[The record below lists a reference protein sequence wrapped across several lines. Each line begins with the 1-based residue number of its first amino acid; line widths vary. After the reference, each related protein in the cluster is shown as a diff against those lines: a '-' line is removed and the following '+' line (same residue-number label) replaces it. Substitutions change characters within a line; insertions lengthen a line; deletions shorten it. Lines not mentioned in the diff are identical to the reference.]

1 MVLGARN
8 NSRTKLLGQVIIER
22 FSVTRVMLNSGVCCF
37 QNPSQLE
44 VFTQDQ
50 EEPPDLRN
58 TDDKLRK
65 NLEVYRCRSFA
76 FDDQRLVLDAR
87 SQGGKLP
94 RGGSFDR
101 LVVSSLAMHAMD
113 IDREIDD
120 RTLADE
126 LR

>member
-76 FDDQRLVLDAR
+76 VDDQRPVLDAR
-87 SQGGKLP
+87 FPSGKLP

-101 LVVSSLAMHAMD
+101 LVVSSLAMHAVD
-113 IDREIDD
+113 LDREIDD
-120 RTLADE
+120 G
-126 LR
+126 